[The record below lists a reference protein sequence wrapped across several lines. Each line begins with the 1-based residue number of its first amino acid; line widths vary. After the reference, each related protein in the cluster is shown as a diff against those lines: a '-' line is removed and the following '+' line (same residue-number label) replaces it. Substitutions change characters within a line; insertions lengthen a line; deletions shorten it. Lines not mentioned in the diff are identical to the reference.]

1 MGETD
6 NISIGV
12 TIQMKKNSV
21 LLAMLLVFVMI
32 ASACGGSG
40 DGKTNGSSAPA
51 AGNSVPA
58 AAPAPAQPTELTI
71 KHKLGETKV
80 KKNPQKV
87 VVFDYGVLDSL
98 EKLGVEVTGV
108 PQANLPPYLAKYKDA
123 KYKNVGSLVE
133 ADFEKV
139 NAIKPDLII
148 ISGRL
153 QTAYAELS
161 KIGPT
166 IFLGVDNAKY
176 MDTYT
181 ENAKTLG
188 QLFGKESQVDTE
200 LAKVNDTIKSV
211 GQKVK
216 ASGKNAL
223 IILANDGA
231 ISAYGAG
238 SRFGIIHDVIG
249 FTPVDPNIKVE
260 THGQS
265 VTFEYIAEKNPDY
278 LFVIDRGAAVGG
290 EPAAKKTIENELV
303 KKTKAFKEGHIVY
316 LDQNYWYLSGGG
328 LISVSE
334 MVKEIEKSVK

>member
-1 MGETD
+1 
-6 NISIGV
+6 
-12 TIQMKKNSV
+12 MKKNSWM
-21 LLAMLLVFVMI
+21 LALLLVFVLI
-32 ASACGGSG
+32 VSACG
-40 DGKTNGSSAPA
+40 NGSDNQTT
-51 AGNSVPA
+51 GG
-58 AAPAPAQPTELTI
+58 AAPATSGDSNAAQTPAQPAELTI

-98 EKLGVEVTGV
+98 DRLGVEVTGV
-108 PQANLPPYLAKYKDA
+108 PQASIPPYLAKYKDA

-139 NAIKPDLII
+139 SAIKPDLII

-153 QTAYAELS
+153 QTAYEELS

-176 MDTYT
+176 LETYT

-188 QLFGKESQVDTE
+188 QIFGKESQVDTE
-200 LAKVNDTIKSV
+200 LAKVNETVKTVSAKIK
-211 GQKVK
+211 
-216 ASGKNAL
+216 ANGKNAL
-223 IILANDGA
+223 IILANEGA

-238 SRFGIIHDVIG
+238 SRFGIIHDVLG
-249 FTPVDPNIKVE
+249 FTPVDPGIEVS
-260 THGQS
+260 THGKPVS
-265 VTFEYIAEKNPDY
+265 FEYIAEKNPDY
-278 LFVIDRGAAVGG
+278 LFIVDRGAAVGG
-290 EPAAKKTIENELV
+290 ESAAKKTIENELV
-303 KKTKAFKEGHIVY
+303 KKTKAFKDGNIVY

>member
-1 MGETD
+1 MRR
-6 NISIGV
+6 NV
-12 TIQMKKNSV
+12 M
-21 LLAMLLVFVMI
+21 AMALLLVIVMI
-32 ASACGGSG
+32 ASACGNGGDSKTSGSA
-40 DGKTNGSSAPA
+40 APA
-51 AGNSVPA
+51 AGNSTP
-58 AAPAPAQPTELTI
+58 APAPEQPVELTI

-98 EKLGVEVTGV
+98 DKLGVEVTGI
-108 PQANLPPYLAKYKDA
+108 PQANIPPYLAKYKDA

-133 ADFEKV
+133 ADFEKIS
-139 NAIKPDLII
+139 AIKPDLII
-148 ISGRL
+148 ISGRM
-153 QTAYAELS
+153 QTAYEEMK

-176 MDTYT
+176 MESYT
-181 ENAKTLG
+181 ENAKMLG
-188 QLFGKESQVDTE
+188 QIFGKESQVESE
-200 LAKVNDTIKSV
+200 LAKVNDTVKAVS
-211 GQKVK
+211 QKVK

-223 IILANDGA
+223 IILANEGA

-238 SRFGIIHDVIG
+238 SRFGIIHDVLG
-249 FTPVDPNIKVE
+249 FTPIDPTIQVT

-265 VTFEYIAEKNPDY
+265 ISFEFIAEKNPDY
-278 LFVIDRGAAVGG
+278 LFVVDRGAAVGG
-290 EPAAKKTIENELV
+290 ESAAKKTIENELV
-303 KKTKAFKEGHIVY
+303 KFQNGNIVY

>member
-1 MGETD
+1 M
-6 NISIGV
+6 
-12 TIQMKKNSV
+12 
-21 LLAMLLVFVMI
+21 LAMFLVFAIIV
-32 ASACGGSG
+32 SACGNGADSN
-40 DGKTNGSSAPA
+40 TSGSSAPA
-51 AGNSVPA
+51 AGNSTPA
-58 AAPAPAQPTELTI
+58 SAPAQPTELTI

-80 KKNPQKV
+80 KKNPQKI
-87 VVFDYGVLDSL
+87 VVFDFGVLDSL
-98 EKLGVEVTGV
+98 DKLGVEVTGV
-108 PQANLPPYLAKYKDA
+108 PQANIPPYLAKYKDA

-153 QTAYAELS
+153 STAYEELS

-166 IFLGVDNAKY
+166 IFLGVDSAKY
-176 MDTYT
+176 MESYT

-188 QLFGKESQVDTE
+188 QIFGKEAQVESE
-200 LAKVNDTIKSV
+200 LAKVNDTVKTVS
-211 GQKVK
+211 QKVK

-223 IILANDGA
+223 IVLANEGA

-238 SRFGIIHDVIG
+238 SRFGIIHDVLG
-249 FTPVDPNIKVE
+249 FTPIDPSIQVT

-265 VTFEYIAEKNPDY
+265 ISFEFIAEKNPDY
-278 LFVIDRGAAVGG
+278 LFIVDRGAAVGG
-290 EPAAKKTIENELV
+290 ESAAKKTIENELV
-303 KKTKAFKEGHIVY
+303 KKTKAFKDGNIVY